1 MNTQNLNP
9 ISFKYFSSI
18 ALVGFSM
25 LTSTTPAMAQTH
37 AKPVSSTK
45 RVRSP
50 AQTYGMNEAA
60 GSISYRNLHARELLG
75 KHYRK
80 SIVSRSAQ
88 VSDVSEF
95 VHQRTEM
102 RLKPRWKKQA
112 RLIAQTILNESE
124 KYGFDPVFL
133 MAVIENESSFK
144 PETIGTFGE
153 IGLMQILPDTGQWIA
168 RKFNIPYSG
177 PQSLKNPVT
186 NIILG
191 SAYLSYLRE
200 KFDFHSQLYLA
211 AYNMGSRNVSRALAR
226 QVMPREYPT
235 RVMKRYVRFYT
246 ELHENPQAPLTVALD

>member
-1 MNTQNLNP
+1 MNTQNLNKV
-9 ISFKYFSSI
+9 SFKYFSYL

-25 LTSTTPAMAQTH
+25 ISSTSAI
-37 AKPVSSTK
+37 AKPLTKTSSATK
-45 RVRSP
+45 KLRAP
-50 AQTYGMNEAA
+50 AQIYGITEAA
-60 GSISYRNLHARELLG
+60 GSCSYRNLHARELLG

-88 VSDVSEF
+88 VSDVTEF
-95 VHQRTEM
+95 VLKRTEM
-102 RLKPRWKKQA
+102 RLRPRWKKQA
-112 RLIAQTILNESE
+112 RLISQTILQESE

-133 MAVIENESSFK
+133 MAVIENESSFN
-144 PETIGTFGE
+144 PETIGSFGE

-168 RKFNIPYSG
+168 QKFNLPWKG

-191 SAYLSYLRE
+191 SAYLAYLRE

-211 AYNMGSRNVSRALAR
+211 AYNMGSKNVARALAK

-235 RVMKRYVRFYT
+235 RVMKRYINFYA
-246 ELHENPQAPLTVALD
+246 ELHEENPIQITSFLN